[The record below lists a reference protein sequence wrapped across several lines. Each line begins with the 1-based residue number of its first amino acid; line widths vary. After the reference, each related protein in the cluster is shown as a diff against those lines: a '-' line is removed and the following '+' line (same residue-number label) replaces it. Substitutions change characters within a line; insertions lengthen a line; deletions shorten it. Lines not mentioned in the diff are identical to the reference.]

1 MSDRWA
7 SARTGWTWIAA
18 AVSLA
23 ALAGC
28 ETTVETSD
36 GRRMPPPPHAS
47 PTTPD
52 AAPINAMALV
62 FGPKPL
68 DTNGNMKPDTIQIE
82 AYLFSRPY
90 PSPMHREGTF
100 EFEIFRVGG
109 MGRSG
114 EKPLRT
120 WSIAPERLAR
130 MRGKSMIGPSYSI
143 GLSLL
148 EEGGSD
154 DLGEQSVDLIAYFTE
169 TGSQNRIPSLGVRTV
184 SLSSPTVEPGR

>member
-1 MSDRWA
+1 M
-7 SARTGWTWIAA
+7 SARFAIA
-18 AVSLA
+18 LGA
-23 ALAGC
+23 ALALLAAC

-47 PTTPD
+47 PQTPT

-68 DTNGNMKPDTIQIE
+68 DTNGNMRPDTIQIE

-100 EFEIFRVGG
+100 EFDIYRVGG
-109 MGRSG
+109 LGRPG

-120 WSIAPERLAR
+120 WTISAERLAG

-148 EEGGSD
+148 EDGGTD
-154 DLGEQSVDLIAYFTE
+154 QIGEQSVDLIAYFTE
-169 TGSQNRIPSLGVRTV
+169 AGGTDRIPSLGVRTI
-184 SLSSPTVEPGR
+184 SLSSPVVEPGH